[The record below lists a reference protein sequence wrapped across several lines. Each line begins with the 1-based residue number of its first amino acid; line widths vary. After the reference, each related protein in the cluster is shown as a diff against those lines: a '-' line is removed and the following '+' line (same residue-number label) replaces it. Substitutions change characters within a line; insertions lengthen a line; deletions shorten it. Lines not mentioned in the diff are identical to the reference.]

1 MLKSMATCR
10 YRVPYQTYQT
20 LKGVG
25 GDKEK
30 RIMIFSNSANR
41 KTTQLENYDK
51 KKGYFRCRYV
61 YLFTL
66 VVVFLWLSYLI
77 LK

>member
-1 MLKSMATCR
+1 MATCR

-30 RIMIFSNSANR
+30 RIMIFSNSANC
-41 KTTQLENYDK
+41 KTTQLENFDK
-51 KKGYFRCRYV
+51 RKKYFRCSYV
-61 YLFTL
+61 CLFTL
-66 VVVFLWLSYLI
+66 VVIFLWLSYLI
-77 LK
+77 LR